1 MKLSNGPFFYFLS
14 GVAMSIFTGAVV
26 LGLFWAEGDQSSSD
40 ATTRERSATGK
51 PETSAGVNSDA
62 ATNTTVAP
70 TTTKPFSISVEAGWI
85 ERYGRKRGNSS
96 NMGLFWGD
104 LYINGVSLRR
114 TLEQKYDIKCG
125 MVEGDYSESDGDH
138 INIWFSSQRTTVNI
152 IGVQA
157 TDQLLL

>member
-1 MKLSNGPFFYFLS
+1 MKLSNGPFFYLLS

-26 LGLFWAEGDQSSSD
+26 LGLFWDEGDQSSSD
-40 ATTRERSATGK
+40 VTTRERSATGK
-51 PETSAGVNSDA
+51 PETSAGVNSHA

-70 TTTKPFSISVEAGWI
+70 TTKPFSISVEAGWI

-96 NMGLFWGD
+96 NMGLFLGD

-125 MVEGDYSESDGDH
+125 MVEGDYSESDGDL
-138 INIWFSSQRTTVNI
+138 INMWFSSQRTTVNL

-157 TDQLLL
+157 MDQLLY